1 VRAWAMGMEAERD
14 AGMPAVGAG
23 PSTFTPACEVLR
35 RRVACRIID
44 RAVAG
49 PAAPWHDGRER
60 GKRMNRRQNPT
71 SGLQVRGAR
80 P

>member
-1 VRAWAMGMEAERD
+1 VRARAMGLEAERG
-14 AGMPAVGAG
+14 AGVPVFGAG
-23 PSTFTPACEVLR
+23 PSTFTPACGVLR
-35 RRVACRIID
+35 RGVACRIID

-60 GKRMNRRQNPT
+60 GKSMNRRQIPT
-71 SGLQVRGAR
+71 SGRQWRGAR